1 MSESPP
7 KPSGQRESSVTADF
21 RTWLRAAFD
30 HPVIQPAWYWA
41 ADFDDNWQALGL
53 SDEVVVV
60 YLTKLF
66 RDPSPLKAFSL
77 SQVAQGIWF
86 LVGEASP
93 AQPCYALF
101 QPTVPLAVRV
111 ACVASIADFFRY
123 FVAPSAPGPAAVD
136 SETFHTACYMWWD
149 IFPSWGNTGFGEPA
163 IRLACL
169 NAMVEILKCDS
180 ELCRLSALHGLNHW
194 HMHYPREVESAI
206 DAFVSQ
212 TPTISSALRDYAET
226 ARQGCAQ

>member
-7 KPSGQRESSVTADF
+7 KPSRQRESSVTADF

-86 LVGEASP
+86 LVGEASQHSLATRCSSRRCLLRSVSLVSRPLPTSFDTLWLRRRPGRQQWTRKLFIQP
-93 AQPCYALF
+93 ATC
-101 QPTVPLAVRV
+101 
-111 ACVASIADFFRY
+111 
-123 FVAPSAPGPAAVD
+123 G
-136 SETFHTACYMWWD
+136 
-149 IFPSWGNTGFGEPA
+149 G
-163 IRLACL
+163 
-169 NAMVEILKCDS
+169 
-180 ELCRLSALHGLNHW
+180 
-194 HMHYPREVESAI
+194 
-206 DAFVSQ
+206 
-212 TPTISSALRDYAET
+212 ISSRAGATLGLVSLQFTLRALT
-226 ARQGCAQ
+226 PWLKF